1 MKDSNTM
8 KFEDKIKEIEKTVR
22 ELDSEISL
30 DDAVV
35 KYEAGM
41 RYVEECEKEL
51 KRAEVRIHKLVQKKD
66 NSVVIEPIE
75 ENEYP
80 TLF

>member
-22 ELDSEISL
+22 DLDSEISL

-35 KYEAGM
+35 KYETGM
-41 RYVEECEKEL
+41 KYIEECEKEL
-51 KRAEVRIHKLVQKKD
+51 KRAEVRIQKLVQKKD

>member
-1 MKDSNTM
+1 MKEQKTL
-8 KFEDKIKEIEKTVR
+8 KFEEKIKEIEKTLK
-22 ELDSEISL
+22 ELDSDILL
-30 DDAVV
+30 DEAVV

-41 RYVEECEKEL
+41 KYIEECEKEL
-51 KRAEVRIHKLVQKKD
+51 KQAEAKVHKLVHKKD
-66 NSVVIEPIE
+66 DSVEIEIVE